1 MQSADGVLHTREL
14 FPGLLVERI
23 SIELGNRCDKACW
36 FCYAGSEPSGETRWT
51 VTSALAFVRDCA
63 ANGVRAVSFGG
74 GEPLQWPG
82 LFELLRETAT
92 IGVGDGRVRL
102 FRSLTTNGLLLDRH
116 FDELVA
122 AAPDKVHVSIHVNE
136 RGEVERVIEAVT
148 RLAEAGVRSGV
159 NLLVRRSKLEAA
171 KATVG
176 RLAEAGI
183 GRDRVVFLP
192 MRGMDSPS
200 AAEVA
205 QVAGTAPGEP
215 FMSMSCLSACA
226 ISPRFCAVS
235 WDWTVGWCS
244 YTRERRPLAAPSY
257 AALREAL
264 ADLGLRFC
272 GGSVE
277 DPTPRL
283 IGLRRDPT
291 AAQREAVED
300 PAG

>member
-1 MQSADGVLHTREL
+1 MI
-14 FPGLLVERI
+14 ERI

-51 VTSALAFVRDCA
+51 VETALAFVRDCA

-82 LFELLRETAT
+82 LFELLRATAT

-122 AAPDKVHVSIHVNE
+122 ANPDKVHVSIHANE

-148 RLAEAGVRSGV
+148 RLADAGVRSGV

-171 KATVG
+171 KQTVG

-183 GRDRVVFLP
+183 GRDRTVFLP

-205 QVAGTAPGEP
+205 SVAGTVPGEP

-226 ISPRFCAVS
+226 ISSRFCAVS

-244 YTRERRPLAAPSY
+244 YTRERRPLTAPSH

-272 GGSVE
+272 GGSIE

-283 IGLRRDPT
+283 IGLRRPLSGRVGET
-291 AAQREAVED
+291 SEEPPR
-300 PAG
+300 

>member
-1 MQSADGVLHTREL
+1 MG
-14 FPGLLVERI
+14 VERI

-36 FCYAGSEPSGETRWT
+36 FCYAGSDATGETRWT
-51 VTSALAFVRDCA
+51 VESTLTFVRDCA

-82 LFELLRETAT
+82 LFELLHATAA

-122 AAPDKVHVSIHVNE
+122 AAPDKVHVSIHNNE
-136 RGEVERVIEAVT
+136 RSEVERVIEAVT
-148 RLAEAGVRSGV
+148 RLASAGVRSGV
-159 NLLVRRSKLEAA
+159 NLLIRRSKLDDAA
-171 KATVG
+171 ATVK
-176 RLAEAGI
+176 RLAEAGV

-205 QVAGTAPGEP
+205 SVAGTTPGQP
-215 FMSMSCLSACA
+215 FQSMSCLAACA
-226 ISPRFCAVS
+226 ISPRFCAIS
-235 WDWTVGWCS
+235 WNWTVGWCS
-244 YTRERRPLAAPSY
+244 YTQERRPLVAPTY
-257 AALREAL
+257 AALRTAL

-277 DPTPRL
+277 DPSPKL
-283 IGLRRDPT
+283 IGLRGAHSRIQPDP
-291 AAQREAVED
+291 
-300 PAG
+300 

>member
-1 MQSADGVLHTREL
+1 MI
-14 FPGLLVERI
+14 ERI

-36 FCYAGSEPSGETRWT
+36 FCYAGSEPAGESRWT
-51 VTSALAFVRDCA
+51 VATALALVRDCA

-82 LFELLRETAT
+82 LFELLHAT
-92 IGVGDGRVRL
+92 RPLKIFRL
-102 FRSLTTNGLLLDRH
+102 LTTNGLLLDRH

-122 AAPDKVHVSIHVNE
+122 AAPDKVHVSIHFHE
-136 RGEVERVIEAVT
+136 RAEVEQVIDNVN

-159 NLLVRRSKLEAA
+159 NLLIRRSKLDDALTSVA
-171 KATVG
+171 

-205 QVAGTAPGEP
+205 RVAGAAPGEP
-215 FMSMSCLSACA
+215 FMSMSCLAACSISSRFCA
-226 ISPRFCAVS
+226 IS
-235 WDWTVGWCS
+235 WDWNVGWCS
-244 YTRERRPLAAPSY
+244 YTLERRPLTAPTH
-257 AALREAL
+257 AALLDAL

-272 GGSVE
+272 GGTIE
-277 DPTPRL
+277 DPTPKL
-283 IGLRRDPT
+283 IGLPRAR
-291 AAQREAVED
+291 V
-300 PAG
+300 